1 MPLRPLPPSSL
12 HREEK
17 ARCLEP
23 KYCNRRIR
31 NVPSRRSTMHPVR
44 PGGTRTTDS
53 SSPMAQL
60 LASLVR
66 TAPGDVCPRSLR
78 MNEHSTNGS
87 SSAARRPPLH
97 RRAILSAD
105 DPFDRRRALHTFHE
119 IRLATQASGAPSTPY
134 FLLWTERVLRGAF
147 VMYSPTLLLECI
159 SAGALTRRCLFR
171 FCHRHYMRATK
182 PMLIVLA
189 RPGTTPGW
197 DQTESTPLQMLRA
210 ALGAPVRMRPS
221 PT

>member
-1 MPLRPLPPSSL
+1 VPLRPLPPSSL

-97 RRAILSAD
+97 RRATLSAD

-119 IRLATQASGAPSTPY
+119 TRPATQAPGALSTPY

-147 VMYSPTLLLECI
+147 VMYSPQHCCWDAFLLE
-159 SAGALTRRCLFR
+159 ALTRRCLFR

-189 RPGTTPGW
+189 RP
-197 DQTESTPLQMLRA
+197 
-210 ALGAPVRMRPS
+210 
-221 PT
+221 